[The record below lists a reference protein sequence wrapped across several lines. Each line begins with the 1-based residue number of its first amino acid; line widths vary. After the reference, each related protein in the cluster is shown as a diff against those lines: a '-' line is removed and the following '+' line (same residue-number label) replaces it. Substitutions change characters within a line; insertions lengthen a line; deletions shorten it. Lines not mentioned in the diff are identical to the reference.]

1 MSPPQ
6 DKIENVVHLK
16 VATVEQQVHEDV
28 LSLLEDY
35 IELARAGKIVSVAI
49 VAMKSTENACYGF
62 SAVRGKVTLL
72 GAADMLKN
80 LLREEI
86 RSQCTNGLDEEDKNQ
101 PDA

>member
-35 IELARAGKIVSVAI
+35 IELAKAGKIVSIAVVALKPGH
-49 VAMKSTENACYGF
+49 ASACYGF
-62 SAVRGKVTLL
+62 SSVRGTLQLL
-72 GAADMLKN
+72 GATDMLQN
-80 LLREEI
+80 LIREEI
-86 RSQCTNGLDEEDKNQ
+86 RMGATADLEEADDNTQ
-101 PDA
+101 